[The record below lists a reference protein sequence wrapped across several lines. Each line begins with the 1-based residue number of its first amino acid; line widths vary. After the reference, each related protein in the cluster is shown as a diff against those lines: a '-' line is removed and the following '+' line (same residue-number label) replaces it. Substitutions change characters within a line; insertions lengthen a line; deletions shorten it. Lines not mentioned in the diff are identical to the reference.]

1 MTADDVRERVAR
13 AMDALEPAWSAAFHE
28 WVVSDSDDGPPEKP
42 TTLDRADAAL
52 AALAG
57 PEVVAGVAEVLRE
70 HTARPA
76 GSPHCACGW
85 RPAMYLNDTESDR
98 QQHRG
103 HQSEAVVEWI
113 TGRAG

>member
-13 AMDALEPAWSAAFHE
+13 ALDALEPARSAAFHE

-57 PEVVAGVAEVLRE
+57 PEV
-70 HTARPA
+70 
-76 GSPHCACGW
+76 
-85 RPAMYLNDTESDR
+85 DR
-98 QQHRG
+98 K
-103 HQSEAVVEWI
+103 SVV
-113 TGRAG
+113 